1 MKKTLF
7 FILSLIVMSSYAQN
21 DEIFDG
27 NNQGNLYEDYKQTAG
42 SKSYEVSFNPGNVFA
57 TGGNAFSLVNG
68 NVKYRSFDSAQS
80 AYRLEFNVNYTGVTN
95 ILRDADEENDIKELK
110 SYTTVYGISI
120 MPGTE
125 KHFDVSDRI
134 SPYIGVQAILGYKHT
149 KYTEEYESG
158 DDIETVS
165 IINSDNGGAGNG
177 YFKLGAGI
185 FTGVDYYFVK
195 RFYVGVEMG
204 LRLEYFTLLNSKKI
218 YSADSDLNKESSHGH
233 IIRLTPGMATG
244 NIRLGWTF

>member
-1 MKKTLF
+1 MKKPLF
-7 FILSLIVMSSYAQN
+7 FLFSIFMLSTYAQK
-21 DEIFDG
+21 DEIFGD
-27 NNQGNLYEDYKQTAG
+27 NSQGGYMQSAG
-42 SKSYEVSFNPGNVFA
+42 SQSFEVSFNPGNVFA
-57 TGGNAFSLVNG
+57 TGGDAFSLING
-68 NVKYRSFDSAQS
+68 TIKYRSFSSALN
-80 AYRLEFNVNYTGVTN
+80 AFRLGVNVNYTGVTN

-134 SPYIGVQAILGYKHT
+134 SPYVGVQAILGYKHT

-158 DDIETVS
+158 DDIETVE

-204 LRLEYFTLLNSKKI
+204 LKLEYFTLLNSKEI
-218 YSADSDLNKESSHGH
+218 YSEDSDLNEESSHGH
-233 IIRLTPGMATG
+233 IIRLTPGLTTG